1 MVGCSQGE
9 WFYTGRR
16 EAQFLGWFNRNVL
29 ISVLLGNLKFR
40 KNEMEFLI
48 ENVSVGGNRSSFHG
62 LKVQAQLS
70 GQNRV
75 EKESDSQ

>member
-1 MVGCSQGE
+1 
-9 WFYTGRR
+9 
-16 EAQFLGWFNRNVL
+16 
-29 ISVLLGNLKFR
+29 
-40 KNEMEFLI
+40 MEFLI